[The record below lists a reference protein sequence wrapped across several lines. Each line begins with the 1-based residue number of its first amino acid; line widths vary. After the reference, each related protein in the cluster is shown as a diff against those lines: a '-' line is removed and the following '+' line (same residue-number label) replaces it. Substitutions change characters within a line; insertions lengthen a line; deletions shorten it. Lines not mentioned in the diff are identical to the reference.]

1 MPTLALTEKLN
12 SVKCVATRR
21 KEGCA
26 FMNALRTL
34 KIFHYTSWINT
45 YFVIRIIDYLCN

>member
-12 SVKCVATRR
+12 SVKICVATRR

-26 FMNALRTL
+26 FMNALRWKYSITR
-34 KIFHYTSWINT
+34 YE
-45 YFVIRIIDYLCN
+45 